1 MPGSAL
7 PTRWHRAG
15 RTLASPIRCHAEKE
29 RQGPTRIIACRG
41 RGGERSRPPPRDWR
55 PATPSLARILETWM
69 LAVLG
74 VMNSAWPIC
83 RLVRP
88 RRPGPAPP
96 SLAESGQGRP
106 PEKAAP
112 RATRPSR
119 LVLRGGGGPAGLPDS
134 DCADHS
140 RDDLRGLPPLPG
152 GGLASVQAALE
163 QVGGR
168 WDLLVRPPLGV
179 PTSGRQARDIHA
191 SSGHPGR
198 HLRACAG

>member
-1 MPGSAL
+1 MSPSWSCSAQRICCTPRMSGRGRRGHRL
-7 PTRWHRAG
+7 SRPSRWA
-15 RTLASPIRCHAEKE
+15 TAAASP
-29 RQGPTRIIACRG
+29 
-41 RGGERSRPPPRDWR
+41 RPV
-55 PATPSLARILETWM
+55 TPSLARILETWM

-119 LVLRGGGGPAGLPDS
+119 LVLRGGGGPAGLPGS
-134 DCADHS
+134 DCADHR

-163 QVGGR
+163 QVGGG
-168 WDLLVRPPLGV
+168 WDLLVRLCTGV

-198 HLRACAG
+198 HLRTCAG